1 MSANDTRRVRPP
13 RQSSVQRII
22 ASNAAAVVNIY
33 VFQQNSV
40 LSVNNALKAR
50 RPQGERRESGLC
62 RSRTGR
68 APLSQPCEA
77 AVHHWEAWLI
87 FTKLKMSLMVRAIR
101 LLRTLIT
108 ILFYGGRVRSGAW
121 PWECASRGPSRR
133 HDSNR
138 RCNPPIRHASS
149 RLPRVLTL
157 GPTNA
162 ANLDATVDRICNDW
176 PG

>member
-1 MSANDTRRVRPP
+1 VSANDTRRVRPP

-50 RPQGERRESGLC
+50 RPQGEPRESGLC
-62 RSRTGR
+62 RAEQGGHPSANLARLRPSLGGVAHFHQADDVAYGSGDSIATDVNHQLILRRPRKEWGHGR
-68 APLSQPCEA
+68 GSVPHE
-77 AVHHWEAWLI
+77 
-87 FTKLKMSLMVRAIR
+87 
-101 LLRTLIT
+101 
-108 ILFYGGRVRSGAW
+108 
-121 PWECASRGPSRR
+121 GPSRR